1 MNFPRR
7 SANVATNVKLIVTL
21 LLLVVL
27 PTALL
32 SVLAGKS
39 ISSRELLLQQR
50 WEKSAAVALND
61 VAEEFS
67 AKVDRDM
74 QTIIREY
81 DLLLADNARYEA
93 IIGVSTQLCQDCV
106 FVDTVYLFMN
116 PWGFVFPEESL
127 EAGSPSHLHRL
138 SIGSGGTAL
147 SAPYSAPETVKPLLV
162 QAISENDERGSPIA
176 VRTADEAYLF
186 QHIAGRDNFY
196 AGLRLNRQTARG
208 EIARL
213 LVAQTSK
220 GFHFRVLYSASPS
233 TADYRLSEAPMV
245 ATREN
250 ADADGPVT
258 IIDSF
263 SATPTSLH
271 ASHPTEQPDA
281 ATRPLAT
288 LALAPPL
295 DHARLAAYPDN
306 PEAILQASLL
316 QSRLM
321 RWGVFLLA
329 IVITS
334 ASAILIISAVAQT
347 QKARKR
353 SDFVI
358 AISHD
363 LRTPLAALQM
373 LAESLHLDRVS
384 DPAKRKQFLKTI
396 VTECERLGDM
406 IERLLFFMRQEN
418 RAAVYTKVPTDLR
431 SLIEGTVA
439 AVSNRFEGRITL
451 RFDCDDDIPI
461 IEADAESV
469 LKVITNLI
477 DNAIKYGTSEL
488 PADGDGSATAKA
500 DIAVTLQA
508 AHHGRKQ
515 WIVLEVTDAGIGIDK
530 REQKRIFEK
539 FYRADTPHHKH
550 VGGIGLGLS
559 LCRDIVRAHGGEISV
574 RSRLHQGATFSIR
587 LPATK

>member
-1 MNFPRR
+1 
-7 SANVATNVKLIVTL
+7 VKLIVTL

-50 WEKSAAVALND
+50 WEKSAVVALND
-61 VAEEFS
+61 VAETFT
-67 AKVDRDM
+67 AQVARDM
-74 QTIIREY
+74 QMIIREY
-81 DLLLADNARYEA
+81 DLLLANNARYEA
-93 IIGVSTQLCQDCV
+93 IIGISTQLCQDRV
-106 FVDTVYLFMN
+106 FADAVYLFMN

-127 EAGSPSHLHRL
+127 EMGSPSHLHRL
-138 SIGSGGTAL
+138 SIGSGGAAL
-147 SAPYSAPETVKPLLV
+147 SAPYSAPGAIKPLLV
-162 QAISENDERGSPIA
+162 QAISENNERGSPIA
-176 VRTADEAYLF
+176 VRTADAAYLF
-186 QHIAGRDNFY
+186 QHIGGRDNFY
-196 AGLRLNRQTARG
+196 AGLRLDRQAVRD

-213 LVAQTSK
+213 LHMQTSK
-220 GFHFRVLYSASPS
+220 GFHFRVLYSASLDS
-233 TADYRLSEAPMV
+233 SDYRLSEAPIV
-245 ATREN
+245 ATRE
-250 ADADGPVT
+250 DAESGGHVT
-258 IIDSF
+258 SMDSF
-263 SATPTSLH
+263 SAAPTSLH
-271 ASHPTEQPDA
+271 SSHPTTQPDA

-288 LALAPPL
+288 VPLAPPL
-295 DHARLAAYPDN
+295 DHTRLAAYPDN

-321 RWGVFLLA
+321 KWGVFLLA

-431 SLIEGTVA
+431 SLTEGTVA
-439 AVSNRFEGRITL
+439 AVANRLDGRITL
-451 RFDCDDDIPI
+451 RFDCEDDIPI
-461 IEADAESV
+461 IQADAEAI

-477 DNAIKYGTSEL
+477 DNAVKYGTSEA
-488 PADGDGSATAKA
+488 PADGAGATTAKA
-500 DIAVTLQA
+500 NIAVTLQA
-508 AHHGRKQ
+508 IRHGRRQ
-515 WIVLEVTDAGIGIDK
+515 WVVLEVTDSGIGIDR

-587 LPATK
+587 LPVTT